1 MLGFSPISGAPISG
15 YADQSSGATLV
26 SADLAAS
33 YGILALVAA
42 DLSASYAI
50 WHLVSADL
58 DGSYAIGADG
68 ILVSADL
75 PVTYTIRSFVS
86 ADLAGSYAVES
97 NTTFTRAPGGDG
109 YRPRTQAKTSRPA
122 DLQGYKR

>member
-1 MLGFSPISGAPISG
+1 MLGLSPIAGAPISG
-15 YADQSSGATLV
+15 YADQSSGTTLV

-42 DLSASYAI
+42 DLPASYAI

-58 DGSYAIGADG
+58 DGSYTIGAAG
-68 ILVSADL
+68 SLVSADL

-86 ADLAGSYAVES
+86 ADLAGSYAIES
-97 NTTFTRAPGGDG
+97 EFTFARAPSGAG
-109 YRPRTQAKTSRPA
+109 YHSHRQTISIRLPATQRN
-122 DLQGYKR
+122 DR